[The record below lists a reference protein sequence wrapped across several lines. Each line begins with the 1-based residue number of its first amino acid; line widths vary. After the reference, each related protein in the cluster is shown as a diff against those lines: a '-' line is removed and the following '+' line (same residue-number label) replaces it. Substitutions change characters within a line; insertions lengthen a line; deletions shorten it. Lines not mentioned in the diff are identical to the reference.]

1 MKQMAARSARSSPSN
16 KLYDLLVFGVTG
28 FTGRFVAEEI
38 HRIETS
44 AKRGLKWAVAGRN
57 ESKINA
63 ILQGTR

>member
-1 MKQMAARSARSSPSN
+1 MAASSSLSN